1 MNFNKKGMGMII
13 KKYCYA
19 CFFIITL
26 FCSYCYGQNEDITLN
41 FKIKKK
47 DVGKIEFRAPEKK
60 DRAKKDMTSIVD
72 SMWYVGDT
80 LYVLYMQQSYEGYY
94 KHDCYGGMSYIAQG
108 KLMVVPQ
115 KKYFIQHLSV
125 PQKPEYICLNN
136 GNYIFYFKRS
146 SLQEYQLIEYN
157 IVNNEEQKEE
167 KIK

>member
-1 MNFNKKGMGMII
+1 MII

-19 CFFIITL
+19 FFFVLTL
-26 FCSYCYGQNEDITLN
+26 FCAYCYGQNEDITLN

-60 DRAKKDMTSIVD
+60 YRAKKDMTSIVD

-80 LYVLYMQQSYEGYY
+80 LYVTYKQQTYQVFIQY
-94 KHDCYGGMSYIAQG
+94 HDGDTIYIKMPTTQ
-108 KLMVVPQ
+108 LITT
-115 KKYFIQHLSV
+115 KKKFIQHLSV
-125 PQKPEYICLNN
+125 PQRPEYICLNN
-136 GNYIFYFKRS
+136 NNYIFYFKRS

-167 KIK
+167 K